1 MKRAVT
7 ILDAIA
13 DPHLF
18 APWFKQKATW
28 RAWQA
33 FLAALFALPMTPEQ
47 LAVYQRCTGRT
58 EPPDAPASEGWLVC
72 GRRAGK
78 SFTLALIA
86 VFLACF
92 RDWQPYLAPGE
103 RATVM
108 VIATDRKQARVI
120 FRYIGALLSGVPML
134 ARMIERETVEAFDL
148 SNSVSI
154 EVQAASYRSTR
165 GYTIVAALC
174 DEMAFWPTDNAAE
187 PDYEILA
194 ALRPG
199 MATIPGAILLC
210 ASSPYARRG
219 ALWDA
224 HRRHHGK
231 NGDPI
236 IVWQADTRTMNPTVP
251 QRVID
256 DAMERDPASAA
267 AEYGA
272 QFRSDIESFIA
283 REAVEACVAV
293 GLRERAPAIGVSYV
307 AFVDPSGGSADSM
320 TLAIA
325 HRADDNAIVDA
336 TRERKPP
343 FSPED
348 VVAEFAALLK
358 SYRISKV
365 TGDRYGGEWP
375 RERFRE
381 HGITYESA
389 ANPKSDLYRDMLPA
403 INSGQ
408 LELLDDARLVGQI
421 VGLERR
427 TARGGRDSIDHAP
440 GGHDDLSNA
449 VAGVVAA
456 LTSANSFAGYGVF
469 EHTRRLAEGK
479 IVLGGLVP
487 LTPETL
493 KPLAPGFGFHS
504 TEPPSSLV
512 KLKAPYGITN
522 VYGSNGQMYLVRKGV
537 VEVPEEE
544 VPGLMANRFKRAA

>member
-1 MKRAVT
+1 MKRVT
-7 ILDAIA
+7 ILDAIT

-18 APWFKQKATW
+18 AGWFKDEATW

-33 FLAALFALPMTPEQ
+33 FLGALFALPMTPEQ

-58 EPPDAPASEGWLVC
+58 EPPARPASEGWLVC

-78 SFTLALIA
+78 SFILAVIA

-92 RDWQPYLAPGE
+92 HDWRQYLAPGE

-108 VIATDRKQARVI
+108 VIATDRRQARVI
-120 FRYIGALLSGVPML
+120 FRYIGALLSDVPML
-134 ARMIERETVEAFDL
+134 ARMIERETAEAFDL
-148 SNSVSI
+148 ADSVTI
-154 EVQAASYRSTR
+154 EVQTASYRSTR

-174 DEMAFWPTDNAAE
+174 DELAFWPTDTASD
-187 PDYEILA
+187 PDFEVIA

-199 MATIPGAILLC
+199 MATIPGAMLLC

-219 ALWDA
+219 ALWDV

-231 NGDPI
+231 DASPI
-236 IVWQADTRTMNPTVP
+236 LVWQADTRTMNPTVP

-256 DAMERDPASAA
+256 EATERDPAGAA

-283 REAVEACVAV
+283 REAVEACVV
-293 GLRERAPAIGVSYV
+293 LGVRERAPDPGTSYW
-307 AFVDPSGGSADSM
+307 AFVDPSGGSVDSM
-320 TLAIA
+320 TMAIG
-325 HRADDNAIVDA
+325 HRHDDLSIIDA

-343 FSPED
+343 FSPEN

-358 SYRISKV
+358 TYRISKV

-381 HGITYESA
+381 HGIMYEA
-389 ANPKSDLYRDMLPA
+389 AGKPKSDLYQVMLPA
-403 INSGQ
+403 INSCQ
-408 LELLDDARLVGQI
+408 IELPDDARLVAQI

-440 GGHDDLSNA
+440 GGHDDLCNA
-449 VAGVVAA
+449 VAGVVAE
-456 LTSANSFAGYGVF
+456 LVSGNSSNWFGLI
-469 EHTRRLAEGK
+469 EHTRLEAEKLARPATSTAKSAKLVRLVAPAE
-479 IVLGGLVP
+479 I
-487 LTPETL
+487 
-493 KPLAPGFGFHS
+493 S
-504 TEPPSSLV
+504 T
-512 KLKAPYGITN
+512 
-522 VYGSNGQMYLVRKGV
+522 VYGMRSQKYLVGADRSV
-537 VEVPEEE
+537 DVEEDDVIP
-544 VPGLMANRFKRAA
+544 LIAAGYQRSESV